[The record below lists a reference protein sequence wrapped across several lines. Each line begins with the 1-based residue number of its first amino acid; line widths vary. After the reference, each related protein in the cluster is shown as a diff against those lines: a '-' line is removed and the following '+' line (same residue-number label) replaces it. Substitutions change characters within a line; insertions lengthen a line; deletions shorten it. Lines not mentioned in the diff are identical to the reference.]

1 MPAHR
6 NLPLTAV
13 AAVGRNGAIG
23 KDNRLP
29 WSMPS
34 DLAHFRVCTMG
45 KPMIMG
51 RLTFEAIGR
60 ALAGRE
66 SIVVTRSAGLSP
78 QPGVWVADDP
88 EQALALAQER
98 AAAMGAPEVVLAG
111 GATLFESMMPIVDRL
126 RISVIDLAPAADTF
140 FPPIDPAIWREA
152 SRVIAPRHP
161 KDDAAC
167 VFVDYVRRDPM
178 P

>member
-1 MPAHR
+1 MTANR
-6 NLPLTAV
+6 NLTLTAV

-23 KDNRLP
+23 KGNRLP

-34 DLAHFRVCTMG
+34 DLAHFRRCTMG

-60 ALAGRE
+60 ALPGRE
-66 SIVVTRSAGLSP
+66 SIVVTRSPGLSP
-78 QPGVWVADDP
+78 QPGVWVAGSP
-88 EQALALAQER
+88 EQALALARER
-98 AAAMGAPEVVLAG
+98 AGAMGVDDIVLAG
-111 GATLFESMMPIVDRL
+111 GATLFDRMMPIVDRL
-126 RISVIDLAPAADTF
+126 RMSFIDLAPAADTF
-140 FPPIDPAIWREA
+140 FPPIDPAIWREEG
-152 SRVIAPRHP
+152 RVIAPRQP
-161 KDDAAC
+161 QDEAAC